1 MFRKTVLSL
10 VCSAALL
17 GGAASTGSAQ
27 DVVNGNA
34 PAAPDAYCPPG
45 QAGAGGYPPGGGAGY
60 GAYGATGYGAAAY
73 GANFANTWGA
83 APYPRDCNRFYHY
96 PYVYYPQNFYGSEYY
111 KSSDSMYY
119 RYPAEMQI
127 PVYNRHWHNY
137 YPSQRRY
144 HWGHHFLTDVF

>member
-10 VCSAALL
+10 VCTAALI

-27 DVVNGNA
+27 DVVNGYG
-34 PAAPDAYCPPG
+34 AAASGAYCPPG
-45 QAGAGGYPPGGGAGY
+45 QAGAGNGAGNGAGY
-60 GAYGATGYGAAAY
+60 GAYGAAAY

-127 PVYNRHWHNY
+127 PVYNRHWHNE

-144 HWGHHFLTDVF
+144 HWGHQFLTDVF

>member
-1 MFRKTVLSL
+1 MFRKTMLRL
-10 VCSAALL
+10 VCTAALV
-17 GGAASTGSAQ
+17 GAAASTGSAQ
-27 DVVNGNA
+27 DVAHAQG
-34 PAAPDAYCPPG
+34 PAAAGAYCPG
-45 QAGAGGYPPGGGAGY
+45 DCPPGGAGAGY
-60 GAYGATGYGAAAY
+60 GAYGAYGAGY

-111 KSSDSMYY
+111 RSSDSMYY

-127 PVYNRHWHNY
+127 PVYNRHWHNE
-137 YPSQRRY
+137 YPSQKRY